1 MLDSLC
7 RFSRQ
12 PVGVISSHLSHV
24 TTMRF
29 RPCIDLHEGRVK
41 QIVGSTLSDGSSAAL
56 CTNFSSDLPPSW
68 FARLYQ
74 QDNLTGGHVIMLGPG
89 NEAAATDAL
98 SAWPGGLQLGGGI
111 TAANAEH
118 WLELGA
124 SHVIVTSY
132 VFHDGQLD
140 CARLE
145 HLRRLI
151 GKERLVLD
159 LSCRWQEDGYYVVT
173 DRWQKFTQLRISK
186 ELLTELSASCAEFLI
201 HAVDVEGKCMGV
213 DERLLALLAEADA
226 PIPVTYAG
234 GVGSMADLEL
244 IRKAGQGRI
253 DVTVGSAL
261 DIFGGSGC
269 TYKEVVELCR
279 Y

>member
-1 MLDSLC
+1 
-7 RFSRQ
+7 
-12 PVGVISSHLSHV
+12 
-24 TTMRF
+24 MRF
-29 RPCIDLHEGRVK
+29 RPCIDLHQGKVK

-56 CTNFSSDLPPSW
+56 RTNFSSDLPASW
-68 FARLYQ
+68 FARLYR

-89 NEAAATDAL
+89 NEAAAKDAL

-111 TAANAEH
+111 TDANAAH
-118 WLELGA
+118 WLEAGA
-124 SHVIVTSY
+124 SHVIVTSH

-140 CARLE
+140 FVRLE
-145 HLRRLI
+145 RLRQLI
-151 GKERLVLD
+151 GKEHLVLD
-159 LSCRWQEDGYYVVT
+159 LSCRWRGDGYYVVT
-173 DRWQKFTQLRISK
+173 DRWQKFTQLRINA

-226 PIPVTYAG
+226 PVPVTYAG

-244 IRKAGQGRI
+244 IRRVGQNKI
-253 DVTVGSAL
+253 DATVGSAL

-269 TYKEVVELCR
+269 KYDDVVQFYFSR
-279 Y
+279 PT